1 MKTEAKL
8 LLSDFRFWLLFFIIN
23 MSGNLSFGYFFPDRL
38 TIIILFVFLATL
50 IYISHQIDT
59 TTLLFVS
66 CFAIILLLQCFFLSH
81 YSLQSSIHFLM
92 KIFTGCV
99 AAVIIGDKFL
109 HYYKIIMFFLCVVS
123 LLCFALN
130 CFGVVIPYVS
140 VSSSSIDG
148 GQVIRVSSLVYTQL
162 YNVEH
167 STGLTLRNCGPFW
180 EPGAF
185 QGFVNLA
192 LLFEIFHLHKQNK
205 LISVPLII
213 YVVTILTT
221 ISTGG
226 YVTMFVILAI
236 SLIFNPMLQPNTK
249 LTFIMLVLFV
259 FAFLF
264 FHLDFLG
271 DKIIGDV
278 NHKGGRLNFDFTN
291 IGYIQ
296 TIIGNGLD
304 PDSFLNSSLNA
315 TGSVIM
321 LINYTGLLGGCVFY
335 IFLMR
340 KLTIT
345 SLILVIVA
353 TMILMNEPFLTAGPF
368 WWSLP
373 ILSTYVNN
381 VFEEQT
387 A

>member
-8 LLSDFRFWLLFFIIN
+8 VLSDFRFWLLFFIIN
-23 MSGNLSFGYFFPDRL
+23 MSGNLCFGYFFSDKL
-38 TIIILFVFLATL
+38 TIIVLSVFLAIL
-50 IYISHQIDT
+50 ISHQIDT
-59 TTLLFVS
+59 TALLFVS
-66 CFAIILLLQCFFLSH
+66 CFAIILSLQCFFLSQ

-109 HYYKIIMFFLCVVS
+109 HYYKIILLFLCVVS

-130 CFGVVIPYVS
+130 CFGVVIPYIS

-192 LLFEIFHLHKQNK
+192 LLFETLYLYKHNK
-205 LISVPLII
+205 LISLPLII
-213 YVVTILTT
+213 YIVTILTT
-221 ISTGG
+221 TSTGG
-226 YVTMFVILAI
+226 YVTMFVILI
-236 SLIFNPMLQPNTK
+236 IFLIFNPKLRPNTK
-249 LTFIMLVLFV
+249 LTFIMLVLLV

-264 FHLDFLG
+264 FHLDYMG
-271 DKIIGDV
+271 DKIIRDV
-278 NHKGGRLNFDFTN
+278 THEGGRINFDFSN
-291 IGYIQ
+291 VGDIQ
-296 TIIGNGLD
+296 VIIGSGLD
-304 PDSFLNSSLNA
+304 ADSFLNSSLNA
-315 TGSVIM
+315 TSSVIM

-335 IFLMR
+335 VFLMR

-345 SLILVIVA
+345 SLLLFIVA

-373 ILSTYVNN
+373 ILSTYVNQY
-381 VFEEQT
+381 FEEQT